1 MNYKPDQ
8 SAPRINRDRMLME
21 MAFTVAKRGT
31 CARARV
37 GAVLSR
43 DGRVISTGYNGAPSG
58 ITHCHHPHHRV
69 PDKIVIDSEGVRR
82 RSTKVVFV
90 DDSPCKVSEHAER
103 NAIAYAA
110 RYGVATDGAILH
122 STHEPCLDCARMIV
136 NAGIFEVNY
145 VKPYRV
151 HDGLSLLVEAGIVV
165 AQLTYDDLEG

>member
-1 MNYKPDQ
+1 MNYKPDR

-58 ITHCHHPHHRV
+58 ITHCHHPTHRV
-69 PDKIVIDSEGVRR
+69 HDEIVIDFAGVKRR
-82 RSTKVVFV
+82 LTKQVFV

-165 AQLTYDDLEG
+165 AQLTYNDLEG

>member
-1 MNYKPDQ
+1 MNYKPDR

-58 ITHCHHPHHRV
+58 ITHCHHPYHRV
-69 PDKIVIDSEGVRR
+69 PDKIVIDSGGVRR
-82 RSTKVVFV
+82 LSSKVVFV

-151 HDGLSLLVEAGIVV
+151 HEGMVLLRAAGVRV
-165 AQLTYDDLEG
+165 TQLTYDDLEG

>member
-1 MNYKPDQ
+1 MNYKPDR

-58 ITHCHHPHHRV
+58 ITHCHHPTHRV
-69 PDKIVIDSEGVRR
+69 PGEIVTDFGGVKRR
-82 RSTKVVFV
+82 LTKVVFV

>member
-58 ITHCHHPHHRV
+58 ITHCHHPTHRV
-69 PDKIVIDSEGVRR
+69 PDEIVTDLGGVKRR
-82 RSTKVVFV
+82 LTKQVFV

-165 AQLTYDDLEG
+165 AQLTYNDLEG